1 MTMHGVNTLH
11 RVAGVGGVLL
21 ALCALCA
28 LAACSQS
35 NSDVVTGYAEA
46 ELIYVSA
53 PIAGV
58 IAQISV
64 ARGATVKK
72 GDELFVL
79 DAEPE
84 TLQRAEA
91 AARLAQ
97 AQSQSANL
105 RKARRPAEIEAVEKQ
120 LKQAQAA
127 WAASQAAMKRNS
139 ELVDKG
145 FASASMLDDLRA
157 ALERD
162 TARVGELQAQ
172 LALARSPS
180 RADEIAAAQA
190 QVQAASAALA
200 ATQWREGQQRQS
212 APVDAVVF
220 DVTYRPGERVAV
232 NAPVVALLPQPREG
246 VATEAGGL
254 KLRFYVPTERL
265 AHLSVGQEVAIRC
278 DGCPAG
284 LRAKVS
290 FISPQAEYTPP
301 VIYSNETR
309 SKLVFMVQAQPDAPT
324 ALALKPGQPVDVQLT
339 SPKP

>member
-1 MTMHGVNTLH
+1 MTMQRN
-11 RVAGVGGVLL
+11 GVLWL
-21 ALCALCA
+21 SVAAMFA
-28 LAACSQS
+28 LAACQRVAE
-35 NSDVVTGYAEA
+35 DRVTGYAEA

-58 IAQISV
+58 IDKVSV
-64 ARGATVKK
+64 VRGATVKK

-127 WAASQAAMKRNS
+127 LAASQAAMARHS
-139 ELVDKG
+139 ELVSKG
-145 FASASMLDDLRA
+145 FESASRLDDLRA

-162 TARVGELQAQ
+162 QARVGELQAQ
-172 LALARSPS
+172 LELAKSPS

-220 DVTYRPGERVAV
+220 DVTYRPGERVPV
-232 NAPVVALLPQPREG
+232 NAPVMALLPLSQEG
-246 VATEAGGL
+246 AAPQAGGL
-254 KLRFYVPTERL
+254 KLRFYVPTALLPRVK
-265 AHLSVGQEVAIRC
+265 VGQGVDVHCE
-278 DGCPAG
+278 GCPSG
-284 LRAKVS
+284 LRATVS
-290 FISPQAEYTPP
+290 FVSPQAEYTPP

-324 ALALKPGQPVDVQLT
+324 ALALKPGQPVDVRIA
-339 SPKP
+339 P

>member
-1 MTMHGVNTLH
+1 MAVP
-11 RVAGVGGVLL
+11 RVDKGFGPSRVGSVLL
-21 ALCALCA
+21 IACALV
-28 LAACSQS
+28 AC
-35 NSDVVTGYAEA
+35 NRANHDVVTGYAEA

-58 IAQISV
+58 IAKIAV
-64 ARGATVKK
+64 ARGAKVKK

-120 LKQAQAA
+120 LKQAQASLE
-127 WAASQAAMKRNS
+127 ASQAAMKRNS
-139 ELVDKG
+139 ELVHKG

-157 ALERD
+157 AVERD

-172 LALARSPS
+172 LELVRSPS

-220 DVTYRPGERVAV
+220 DVTYRPGERVAI
-232 NAPVVALLPQPREG
+232 NAPVVALLPLPHEAG
-246 VATEAGGL
+246 AAPEAGGL
-254 KLRFYVPTERL
+254 KLRFYVSTAQLPRL
-265 AHLSVGQEVAIRC
+265 SLGKEVTVSC
-278 DGCPAG
+278 DGCPEG

-309 SKLVFMVQAQPDAPT
+309 SKLVFMVQAQPDVAT
-324 ALALKPGQPVDVQLT
+324 ALALKPGQPVDVRIA
-339 SPKP
+339 P